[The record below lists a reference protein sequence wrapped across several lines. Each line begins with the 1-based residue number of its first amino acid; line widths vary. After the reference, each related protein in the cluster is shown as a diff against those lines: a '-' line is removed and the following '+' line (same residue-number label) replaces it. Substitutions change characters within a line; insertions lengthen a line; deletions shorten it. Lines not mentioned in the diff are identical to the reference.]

1 MTPTVVRSEPLQ
13 QDSLS
18 CSDSSSP
25 TTTVD
30 DRGDKAEIKL
40 TDQTNLLPFK
50 TLLVVLLSLGL
61 CIIAS
66 TLDSVI
72 IATAISSISATFNAG
87 SVVSWVPA
95 GFLLTS
101 TVFQP
106 IYGRFSDI
114 FGRKGALT
122 ISMLVFIVGNFIS
135 GFSRTITQLILARAI
150 AGAGGGGIISICQII
165 ISDVV
170 SLRERGKY
178 QGIIAVFVVVSYGI
192 GPILGGVLSEK
203 VSWRWCFWFTIP
215 IAAAAIAI
223 VLIFLPLKPVKGSIR
238 EKLLVIDY
246 LGTFLSLIGSTL
258 IILPLVWGGIKY
270 PWKSPEVLATL
281 VTGLLVIVLFCLWE
295 FKGAKLPI
303 VPLHI
308 FRHSTVVGVYIAMFV
323 NGFVLF
329 ASIYYIPQY
338 LQIVFGY
345 TPLQA
350 AVFLIPNMAGQTVSS
365 WVVGVAVSRTGRYRT
380 IIYLGFALWSVACGL
395 TSTITPSVKTAA
407 VVIYVLLAGIGAGQ
421 TLQTTTVAAQ
431 ASVSRQ
437 DMSVVTAFRNVSRV
451 LQNTLVLRREQFVRL
466 LGGALAQAVCS
477 SVINNTLLSSMLSL
491 KLPPSLIS
499 TIIDKPTSLAN
510 PDSLGLSQGDAA
522 FILSQGY
529 NRGFRNL
536 FLVNASLTSL
546 ATITSVLLIKHQEL
560 PNRLDMES
568 KESEKVNEKRI
579 GTSTA

>member
-61 CIIAS
+61 CITAS

-106 IYGRFSDI
+106 LYGRFSDI

-178 QGIIAVFVVVSYGI
+178 QGIIAGFIVVSYGI

-258 IILPLVWGGIKY
+258 VILPLVWGGIKY

-437 DMSVVTAFRNVSRV
+437 DMSVVTAFRN
-451 LQNTLVLRREQFVRL
+451 FVRL

-499 TIIDKPTSLAN
+499 TIIDKPTGLAN

-522 FILSQGY
+522 FVLSQGY

-579 GTSTA
+579 GTSAA